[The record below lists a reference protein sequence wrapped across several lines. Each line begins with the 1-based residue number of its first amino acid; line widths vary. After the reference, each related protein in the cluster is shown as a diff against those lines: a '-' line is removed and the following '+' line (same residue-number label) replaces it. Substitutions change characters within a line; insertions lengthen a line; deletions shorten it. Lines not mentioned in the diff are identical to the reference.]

1 MLITI
6 NSTKNKVE
14 EKKLEVGSAIKSPI
28 VGTFYRKPSPDKDP
42 FIKVGDSIEVGDVL
56 CIIEAMKMMNEI
68 KSDISGKILS
78 IDVEDGEPVEFGQ
91 RIITI
96 N

>member
-1 MLITI
+1 
-6 NSTKNKVE
+6 
-14 EKKLEVGSAIKSPI
+14 
-28 VGTFYRKPSPDKDP
+28 
-42 FIKVGDSIEVGDVL
+42 VGDVL